1 MRWENLWSDLEAQ
14 SEALERDDLEAEVAD
29 RAMIE
34 QSSVLLMDRCRASVG
49 RRLRCTV
56 AGGDQWRGT
65 LLGCGVDWLSLGD
78 SETDGRTSALVPAG
92 AITGLEGLASQ
103 ALPVEALGMVARR
116 LTLALALRRLVVA
129 REHVRVHR
137 AHSVPTSGHIV
148 LVGGDY
154 LDILDDDSATVSVPM
169 GAVVAV
175 ALS

>member
-14 SEALERDDLEAEVAD
+14 SEALELDELEAEVAD

-56 AGGDQWRGT
+56 VGGDQWRGT
-65 LLGCGVDWLSLGD
+65 LLGCGTDWLSLGD
-78 SETDGRTSALVPAG
+78 SETHGRTSALVPVG
-92 AITGLEGLASQ
+92 AITGVEGLASQ
-103 ALPVEALGMVARR
+103 AVPVEALGLVARR
-116 LTLALALRRLVVA
+116 LTLALALRRLLVA
-129 REHVRVHR
+129 REHVRVHP
-137 AHSVPTSGHIV
+137 AHSAPVSGQIV

-154 LDILDDDSATVSVPM
+154 FDIVDDDSVTVSVPM
-169 GAVVAV
+169 GAIVVV